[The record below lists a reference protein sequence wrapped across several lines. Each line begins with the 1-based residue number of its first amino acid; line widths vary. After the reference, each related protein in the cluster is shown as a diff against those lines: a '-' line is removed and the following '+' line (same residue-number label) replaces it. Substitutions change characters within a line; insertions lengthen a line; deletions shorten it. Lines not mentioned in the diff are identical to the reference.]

1 MQLLGSSDGNIV
13 ALLSAH
19 QSIGVPNPL
28 KHFGTE
34 AQKKKYLPRCAAG
47 EISAFALTEPEVGS
61 DPARV
66 ATTAEKTAD
75 GAAYMLNGTK
85 LWCTNGTL
93 AGLLVVM
100 AVHPGTKKI
109 SAFVVETAWP
119 GVKVEH
125 RSHFMGL
132 RALANGVISFT
143 NVRVPAENLIG
154 AEGRGLKIALAT
166 LNDGRLSIPSGS
178 VGTAKICLEICRRW
192 SKERVQWG
200 KPIGRHEA
208 IAQMLSSMAAHTFA
222 MEAVA
227 NLASEMADRGG
238 YDIRLEAAAAKEW
251 NTARCWDIVDD
262 TMQIRG
268 GRGYETERSLA
279 ERGEPAIGVERMMRD
294 YRINKIFEGS
304 TEIMHLFMAREM
316 VDRHLQAAGAMA
328 DPRST
333 LQQKAAALPKMLSF
347 YSWWYPT
354 RWLGWGRWPRYSEFG
369 RLATHLRFVE
379 RMSRKLARAS
389 FHGMLVYQAGLQN
402 KQAFL
407 FRLVDVANEL
417 FAMAATVSRAQAL
430 ADAGRPEAKE
440 AGELADVF
448 CRMGRRRDQGAV
460 RRAVGQRR
468 PGPLPRRA
476 GHPRR
481 PPRVAGAGH
490 DRAPVMGAASFLG
503 ALVVRPRSRPPPS
516 PAAVS
521 VARRPRP
528 ARRRRAGDPLPDRQ
542 LRVAAAPRPRRAA
555 GGRPGEDVQLP
566 AGQALPADPLR
577 RDGSEVFVDDVS
589 RYRNTGQWTDFYWA
603 FEKARELMK
612 EYPPGT
618 EFRMVLVTDA
628 ILDPSPA
635 DWADVTRPPGSRHPA
650 RRRRQDG
657 RAPEGDGGAAVRD
670 PGRRRA
676 VRQRGRPSRA
686 RARPRPRHDPGRQR
700 RARHALR
707 AERGRVLR
715 RRRRAAEEVRLPRA
729 AARGPGRDQAGG
741 DAHRRPRDADRGH
754 GALRGPRAAAG
765 PLPVPAPGHP
775 RARVPRPGRRRDR
788 RAAHRR
794 AGARRGGSPAQ
805 AGRQQLGEHRPEP
818 GGRPARGH
826 RHLPLRA
833 AGAGP
838 DRRRASTS
846 RTPTRTRGPCCRCP
860 STSCAMPWPSAR
872 SAAPRTRRS
881 SP

>member
-1 MQLLGSSDGNIV
+1 MSSPSAVSERESREVAEASRQTEWAQPSFLRELFLGSLRLDLIHPYPLASADRPEFARFYDGMREFLRNEVDSVEIDESGEYPEAVLAGLRRMGAFGMKIGKEYGGLGFTNVEYQKVMQLLGSSDGNIV

-75 GAAYMLNGTK
+75 GTAYVLNGTK

-154 AEGRGLKIALAT
+154 SEGRGLKIALAT

-208 IAQMLSSMAAHTFA
+208 IAQMLSSMAAHTYA

-279 ERGEPAIGVERMMRD
+279 ARGEPAIGVERMMRD

-354 RWLGWGRWPRYSEFG
+354 RWLGWGRWPRYSGFG

-417 FAMAATVSRAQAL
+417 FAMAASVSRAQAL
-430 ADAGRPEAKE
+430 VDTGRAEAKE

-448 CRMGRRRDQGAV
+448 CRMGRRRIKA
-460 RRAVGQRR
+460 
-468 PGPLPRRA
+468 L
-476 GHPRR
+476 
-481 PPRVAGAGH
+481 
-490 DRAPVMGAASFLG
+490 FG
-503 ALVVRPRSRPPPS
+503 ALWDNDD
-516 PAAVS
+516 
-521 VARRPRP
+521 P
-528 ARRRRAGDPLPDRQ
+528 ARY
-542 LRVAAAPRPRRAA
+542 RAA
-555 GGRPGEDVQLP
+555 L
-566 AGQALPADPLR
+566 
-577 RDGSEVFVDDVS
+577 
-589 RYRNTGQWTDFYWA
+589 
-603 FEKARELMK
+603 
-612 EYPPGT
+612 
-618 EFRMVLVTDA
+618 A
-628 ILDPSPA
+628 ILD
-635 DWADVTRPPGSRHPA
+635 GRH
-650 RRRRQDG
+650 
-657 RAPEGDGGAAVRD
+657 EW
-670 PGRRRA
+670 
-676 VRQRGRPSRA
+676 
-686 RARPRPRHDPGRQR
+686 
-700 RARHALR
+700 L
-707 AERGRVLR
+707 ERGTIG
-715 RRRRAAEEVRLPRA
+715 LP
-729 AARGPGRDQAGG
+729 
-741 DAHRRPRDADRGH
+741 
-754 GALRGPRAAAG
+754 
-765 PLPVPAPGHP
+765 
-775 RARVPRPGRRRDR
+775 
-788 RAAHRR
+788 
-794 AGARRGGSPAQ
+794 
-805 AGRQQLGEHRPEP
+805 
-818 GGRPARGH
+818 
-826 RHLPLRA
+826 
-833 AGAGP
+833 
-838 DRRRASTS
+838 
-846 RTPTRTRGPCCRCP
+846 
-860 STSCAMPWPSAR
+860 
-872 SAAPRTRRS
+872 
-881 SP
+881 